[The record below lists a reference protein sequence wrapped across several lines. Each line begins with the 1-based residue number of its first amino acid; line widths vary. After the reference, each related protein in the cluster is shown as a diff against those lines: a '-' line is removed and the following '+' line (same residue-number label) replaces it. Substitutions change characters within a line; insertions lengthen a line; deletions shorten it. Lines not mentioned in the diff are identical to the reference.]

1 MKYLKFA
8 FVLLYICSFNFAE
21 AQKIN
26 EILPPYNIKTISFQ
40 QGGQNVVPIFTL
52 GESFDF
58 MFDDLYGDDANY
70 FYSIIHCDYN
80 WNKSDLSRSEYLD
93 GFDGQQIHNHE
104 NSFNTLQHYSHYM
117 ITLPNKQAR
126 FKVTGNYILQILN
139 NNNEIVFT
147 RKFILYENQVAVP
160 VAVKRSRTMADI
172 ETKQNLDFSI
182 VSKAIQFQNPLQNV
196 KVVLMQNGKFEETI
210 SNIKPMYTLG
220 NDLIYKYDQE
230 TSFYAGNEY
239 YYFDNKDIRGAG
251 NNISRVDAL
260 DIFNSHLYRNEA
272 RKNQI
277 YTFYPDVNGNFVV
290 RNLYVNNSNIE
301 ADYAWVYFSLSVP
314 DYFGKNDIYIGGMFN
329 NYSRS
334 DEYKMEFNTD
344 KNVYEKALMIKQGF
358 TNYNYTMVDKKGKID
373 YSNAVD
379 GNFFQTE
386 NDYDIIVYY
395 RENGERYDRVIG
407 RGKANSEVITN

>member
-1 MKYLKFA
+1 MKYLKFT
-8 FVLLYICSFNFAE
+8 FVFLFIFCFNFAK

-26 EILPPYNIKTISFQ
+26 ELLPPYNIKTIAFQ

-52 GESFDF
+52 GESFQF

-80 WNKSDLSRSEYLD
+80 WNQSDLSRSEYLD
-93 GFDGQQIHNHE
+93 GFDGQQIQNQE
-104 NSFNTLQHYSHYM
+104 NSFNTLQHYSHYK

-126 FKVTGNYILQILN
+126 FKVSGNYILQILN
-139 NNNEIVFT
+139 NNSQVVFT

-182 VSKAIQFQNPLQNV
+182 VSKTIQFQNPLQNV
-196 KVVLMQNGKFEETI
+196 KVVLMQNGKFDESI
-210 SNIKPMYTLG
+210 FNIKPMYTLG

-230 TSFYAGNEY
+230 TSFFAGNEY
-239 YYFDNKDIRGAG
+239 YYFDNKDIRGA
-251 NNISRVDAL
+251 NNNVARVDAL
-260 DIFNSHLYRNEA
+260 DIYNSHLYRNEA

-277 YTFYPDVNGNFVV
+277 YTYYPDVNGNFVV
-290 RNLYVNNSNIE
+290 RNLNTANSDVE
-301 ADYAWVYFSLSVP
+301 ADYAWVYFSVSVP
-314 DYFGKNDIYIGGMFN
+314 DYFGNNSIYIGGMFN
-329 NYSRS
+329 NYSKS
-334 DEYKMEFNTD
+334 DEYKMEFNET
-344 KNVYEKALMIKQGF
+344 KNVYEKALLIKQGF
-358 TNYNYTMVDKKGKID
+358 TNFNYTMIDSKGNVDYK
-373 YSNAVD
+373 NAVD

-386 NDYDIIVYY
+386 NNYDIIVYY